1 MVQIE
6 KFPLYFSTM
15 FTLIFSL
22 QCGGSAGG
30 EISSASTTIS
40 SSLAGDGALTA
51 TAPSSLSVVP
61 TSISNSVAEQVDTLK
76 SALSQLPNTGST
88 DYDNDTTE
96 TWSMDPTKERF
107 AKVDRMLKML
117 DKIGYEYVY
126 DKGAVKAV
134 FDKNE
139 LEKGSGGTTSTPGT
153 GTGNQKQMVEMILSS
168 SLAADKKMPLTV
180 EAWGEF
186 KDRSWGQDLKT
197 RYQFKVIISEAPS
210 ESNRFG
216 VFEIWQNVKIS
227 YSASDSFSEENYF
240 KATSEEGLLKLL
252 IVETYS
258 SQYNDGLGNS
268 QVWSGKFWSSAELN
282 DANQTGSILL
292 GEYNPQNPCSTS
304 GFIKYNKN
312 YVYQIF
318 NWSYPSDYN
327 NTSGGCTT
335 SSYETAFN
343 RQNITRNIWSYGL
356 YDKATK
362 NRKTLN
368 MGMMV
373 ESLDGTCQGWADDYG
388 LYMNPIEPDSD
399 GVTWSTCADS
409 DGTQVREVAFDGSTG
424 ETFTISGNKI
434 SVFKNGGSSNNYS
447 YEKISTI
454 SDDLKLVDYNTVRQA
469 CETASPTNESP
480 YSPNYDAVTYIIKS
494 ADFKIYKCTNNNNC
508 TNPPEV
514 TNSTSLYGLVPDSQ
528 KHTSPITDS
537 SSCYTDLDS
546 YSTGGLTYDIN
557 FSKQLIK
564 ADSSPLL
571 FDEPLKFT
579 VTDNNNKPHTLTYY
593 GFGMLDVPWDDV
605 ANTGNYAPV
614 VTLNTGSELIY
625 NNAGINETYLVKQLM
640 VGENMEALDI
650 DSSSPDRT
658 ANLALLGS
666 LTAAPSMDSLD
677 VTTIPAL
684 EASPPPLATKI
695 CVVDGKP
702 VSSSGEQLRSIT
714 GDNAANFC
722 Q

>member
-1 MVQIE
+1 MVSSIY
-6 KFPLYFSTM
+6 KSW
-15 FTLIFSL
+15 TLCIFCSSL
-22 QCGGSAGG
+22 FVLHCARGGG
-30 EISSASTTIS
+30 EATSTTTTIS
-40 SSLAGDGALTA
+40 STLTGDGALTA

-61 TSISNSVAEQVDTLK
+61 TSLSNSISGQVQAIR
-76 SALSQLPNTGST
+76 SALSQLPDTGST

-126 DKGAVKAV
+126 NKGAVKAV

-139 LEKGSGGTTSTPGT
+139 LEKGSGGGASKGA
-153 GTGNQKQMVEMILSS
+153 GSSNQKQMVEMTLSS
-168 SLAADKKMPLTV
+168 TLAADNKMPLTV

-186 KDRSWGQDLKT
+186 KDKSWGQDLKT
-197 RYQFKVIISEAPS
+197 SYQFKVIISEAPS

-216 VFEIWQNVKIS
+216 VFEIWQNVTIS
-227 YSASDSFSEENYF
+227 YSASDSFSEGNYF
-240 KATSEEGLLKLL
+240 KATSEGELLKLV

-258 SQYNDGLGNS
+258 NQYDDGSGNS
-268 QVWSGKFWSSAELN
+268 QVWSGKFWSAAEVN
-282 DANQTGSILL
+282 DAAQTGAILL

-304 GFIKYNKN
+304 GFIKYDPN

-327 NTSGGCTT
+327 DTSGGCTT

-343 RQNITRNIWSYGL
+343 RKNITRNIWSYGL

-388 LYMNPIEPDSD
+388 LYMYPTEPDSD
-399 GVTWSTCADS
+399 GVTWSTCTVS

-424 ETFTISGNKI
+424 STFTISGNKI
-434 SVFKNGGSSNNYS
+434 SVFENGGSSNNYS
-447 YEKISTI
+447 YQKISTL
-454 SDDLKLVDYNTVRQA
+454 SGDLKLVDYNTIRQD
-469 CETASPTNESP
+469 CEDATGSYTPDYTN
-480 YSPNYDAVTYIIKS
+480 ATYLIKS
-494 ADFKIYKCTNNNNC
+494 SDFKLYICTDNSC
-508 TNPPEV
+508 SSSSAATNA
-514 TNSTSLYGLVPDSQ
+514 TSLYGLVPDSQ
-528 KHTSPITDS
+528 KHTTDITDS

-546 YSTGGLTYDIN
+546 YSAGGYTYDIN

-564 ADSSPLL
+564 ADSTSLQ

-579 VTDNNNKPHTLTYY
+579 VTDSNSKVHTITYY

-605 ANTGNYAPV
+605 ASTGNYAPV
-614 VTLNTGSELIY
+614 VNLNSGSELIY
-625 NNAGINETYLVKQLM
+625 NNAGTNETYLVKQLM
-640 VGENMEALDI
+640 VGEEMEVLDI

-666 LTAAPSMDSLD
+666 LTSAPSMESLD
-677 VTTIPAL
+677 VTAIPAL
-684 EASPPPLATKI
+684 EASAVPSATKI

-702 VSSSGEQLRSIT
+702 VDGNGAQLRSIT
-714 GDNAANFC
+714 GDNAAKFC